1 MYGVDKYAHQTCVDY
16 GGKTVAVLGWGIDTK
31 LTGDDLKLA
40 KKIQKAM
47 MARRGLEFTEKDE
60 ELFDELFEKT
70 KGERE
75 KAGVKKEKLSFK

>member
-1 MYGVDKYAHQTCVDY
+1 M
-16 GGKTVAVLGWGIDTK
+16 
-31 LTGDDLKLA
+31 KLA